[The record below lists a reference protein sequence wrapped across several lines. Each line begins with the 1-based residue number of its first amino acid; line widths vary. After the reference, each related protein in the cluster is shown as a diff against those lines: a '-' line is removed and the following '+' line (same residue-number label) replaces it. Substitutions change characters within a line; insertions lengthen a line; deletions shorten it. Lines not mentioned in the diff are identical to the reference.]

1 MHQEHKETYII
12 ILIIATGLF
21 FVLILFLYLVYKQY
35 QKNRGLFIE
44 KLNAEYLGRGEE
56 RRRISKDLHDEFGAL
71 LSTTKMYLSTLN
83 KENLDIVTLKKTIN
97 SVSEG
102 LNTLHKITNDIYPSA
117 LNKNNLNNA
126 IKDMIYEYCS
136 HADIK
141 TTTNI
146 DNVEIDE
153 LIDQKSKA
161 QIYWILK
168 EIVINTIKHSK
179 SETLDIQFSKLENK
193 LIIKTKDEG
202 VGILN
207 NLESN
212 KRNGITNITN
222 RVEILGGS
230 IEMINDCNK
239 GLEYIIK
246 IPIAYG
252 KED

>member
-35 QKNRGLFIE
+35 QKNRELFIE

-83 KENLDIVTLKKTIN
+83 KDNLDSDTLEKTITA
-97 SVSEG
+97 VSEG

-126 IKDMIYEYCS
+126 IKDMIYENFS
-136 HADIK
+136 RVEIK
-141 TTTNI
+141 TKTNI
-146 DNVEIDE
+146 DDIEIDS
-153 LIDQKSKA
+153 LFDQKSKA

-168 EIVINTIKHSK
+168 EIIINTIKHSTSDK
-179 SETLDIQFSKLENK
+179 LDINFAHNK
-193 LIIKTKDEG
+193 NHLFIRTKDEG
-202 VGILN
+202 VGISVDLD
-207 NLESN
+207 SS

-222 RVEILGGS
+222 RVEILNGI
-230 IEMINDCNK
+230 IEIISPKGK
-239 GLEYIIK
+239 GLEYLIK
-246 IPIAYG
+246 IPISDG
-252 KED
+252 K

>member
-35 QKNRGLFIE
+35 QKNRILFLE

-71 LSTTKMYLSTLN
+71 LSTTKRYLSTLN
-83 KENLDIVTLKKTIN
+83 KDNLDSDTLEKTITA
-97 SVSEG
+97 VSEG

-126 IKDMIYEYCS
+126 IKDMIYENFS
-136 HADIK
+136 RVEIK

-146 DNVEIDE
+146 DDIEIDS
-153 LIDQKSKA
+153 LFDQKSKA

-168 EIVINTIKHSK
+168 EIIINTIKHSTSDK
-179 SETLDIQFSKLENK
+179 LDINFAHNK
-193 LIIKTKDEG
+193 NHLFIRTKDEG
-202 VGILN
+202 VGISVDLD
-207 NLESN
+207 SS

-222 RVEILGGS
+222 RVEILNGI
-230 IEMINDCNK
+230 IEIISPKGK
-239 GLEYIIK
+239 GLEYLIK
-246 IPIAYG
+246 IPISDG
-252 KED
+252 K